1 MTCPEVDQQLD
12 AYLDGGLSDAER
24 VAIDAHIEQCSAC
37 RDTLDGLRRLRLE
50 TQALPRSIEPAR
62 DLWSDI
68 APRLAPPAPARP
80 RRWRPPLSPIGL
92 AAAAALL
99 LALGTGLGVTVSR
112 GGRRPADSAF
122 LADRARYTAAAAT
135 LAEQLAADPGVL
147 AVTTR
152 GVIAQDL
159 TILDAAI
166 HEAETALAA
175 DPGNA
180 ALERMLLTREQ
191 QRIELLERALRAS
204 RQES

>member
-1 MTCPEVDQQLD
+1 MTCDDVDRQLD
-12 AYLDGGLSDAER
+12 AWLDGTLAAEGIAAIEAHLGSCATCRATADAMRGLL
-24 VAIDAHIEQCSAC
+24 
-37 RDTLDGLRRLRLE
+37 LDSR
-50 TQALPRSIEPAR
+50 ALPRSIMPAR
-62 DLWSDI
+62 DLWAGI
-68 APRLAPPAPARP
+68 APRLTPPAPARASK
-80 RRWRPPLSPIGL
+80 WRAPPSPIGF
-92 AAAAALL
+92 AAAVLL
-99 LALGTGLGVTVSR
+99 LALGTALGMMLSR

-166 HEAETALAA
+166 REAETALAA

>member
-1 MTCPEVDQQLD
+1 MTCQEVDQQLD
-12 AYLDGGLSDAER
+12 AFLDGGLADAER

-37 RDTLDGLRRLRLE
+37 RDTLDAMRQLLTE
-50 TQALPRSIEPAR
+50 SHALPKAIPPSR
-62 DLWSDI
+62 DLWAEI
-68 APRLAPPAPARP
+68 APRLASRVQPPHGWRARLRSPA
-80 RRWRPPLSPIGL
+80 GL
-92 AAAAALL
+92 AAAAVLL

-166 HEAETALAA
+166 REAETALAA

-191 QRIELLERALRAS
+191 QRMELLERALRAS